1 MNIETI
7 CNELEDCETAI
18 NEINKLIEE
27 EEKIASY
34 EGESFDFEA
43 VKEELKETILT
54 LECAIFTLKEEIN
67 EH

>member
-1 MNIETI
+1 MNIEMI
-7 CNELEDCETAI
+7 CNELYECKTAI
-18 NEINKLIEE
+18 SEINKLIDE

-34 EGESFDFEA
+34 EGESFDYDA

-54 LECAIFTLKEEIN
+54 LECAIFSLKEEIN